1 MAHQARCYT
10 IGLGE
15 GRGGRGRRAMGI
27 EKGDLSRKVSSMSK
41 KVEASAKKSYILI
54 PIYQ

>member
-1 MAHQARCYT
+1 
-10 IGLGE
+10 
-15 GRGGRGRRAMGI
+15 MGI